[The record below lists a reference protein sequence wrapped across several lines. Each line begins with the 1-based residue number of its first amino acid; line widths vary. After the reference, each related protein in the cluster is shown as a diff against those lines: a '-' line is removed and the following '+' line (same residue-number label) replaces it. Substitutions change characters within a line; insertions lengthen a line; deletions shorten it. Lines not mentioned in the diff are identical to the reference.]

1 MNQFSNP
8 TDTMY
13 IPKIIHQV
21 WSGIDKPLPKLSH
34 VLGNTWK
41 RDYPEWDYILW
52 DNDKMNSFVQ
62 EYYPQY
68 WEAYNLF
75 PYNIQ
80 RWDAIRYLFLY
91 RFGGMYVDFD
101 YESIRSI
108 EPLIKGKTCCFSE
121 EPETHKGGFG
131 REVDRYFNNGMM
143 LCVPNHPFMG
153 KIIEA
158 VFSDKGDLH
167 DMHRFDYV
175 LRTTGPWKL
184 MNLYYDSKESERKDI
199 YLIPKQYVTPFDY
212 NQSRRFILE
221 KERSEELENCLKDA
235 YAIHYFFSNWRKEIK

>member
-80 RWDAIRYLFLY
+80 RWDAIRYP
-91 RFGGMYVDFD
+91 V
-101 YESIRSI
+101 
-108 EPLIKGKTCCFSE
+108 
-121 EPETHKGGFG
+121 
-131 REVDRYFNNGMM
+131 
-143 LCVPNHPFMG
+143 
-153 KIIEA
+153 
-158 VFSDKGDLH
+158 
-167 DMHRFDYV
+167 
-175 LRTTGPWKL
+175 
-184 MNLYYDSKESERKDI
+184 
-199 YLIPKQYVTPFDY
+199 
-212 NQSRRFILE
+212 
-221 KERSEELENCLKDA
+221 
-235 YAIHYFFSNWRKEIK
+235 